1 MSKMITLTKREDQV
15 GVIVIDVPNA
25 SQNTLTSGFR
35 EAFEDAIK
43 EARDL
48 DVKALVIASKKP
60 GSFIAGADIQIIR
73 RIASKVEGE
82 ARATDLQNA
91 LNNIEKLPIPIVAA
105 IHGACLGGGLEL
117 ALACHARVAS
127 DDRQTKLGLPEVQ
140 LGLLPA
146 AGGTQRLPR
155 TIGVE
160 RALDLMLT
168 GKQIDGRR
176 AKKYGL
182 VGDVVPEAILI
193 DVAAKRAL
201 ELVAARKDGG
211 KRIADRVS
219 ELTDVKHLRE
229 LALAGNPAGRNLV
242 FKQAEKAVRKRTG
255 EHYPA
260 PYRIL
265 EATRIGLE
273 KGMAAGLA
281 AEARLFGEL
290 IMTDVSRRLIEIFFA
305 TTEMR
310 KSLGFEGGVGT
321 HRPRE
326 PNSEAGAPGQVQEQP
341 RAQAV
346 DVRQVAVVGAGIMG
360 HGIACVTALRAGIP
374 VRIKDRDD
382 EALAHGL
389 RAAHSILAEK
399 SDRASA
405 GAKSGDSVP
414 AAMRLISGTTD
425 YTGFRPCQVII
436 EAVFEDLKLK
446 HKIIKELEA
455 VTQPDVI
462 IASNTSSIPIARI
475 AEASSR
481 PERVVGMHYFSPVH
495 KMPLLE
501 VIRTKQTSD
510 EVVATAVKL
519 GRAQGK
525 TVIVVN
531 DGVGFYTS
539 RILGPYLNE
548 AAWMLSEGTPI
559 ETIDEAA
566 TRWGFPVGPIAL
578 LDEIGIDTAAKVAK
592 IAHEAF
598 GERMTP
604 PDSLARLIEDGRTG
618 RKGGRGFY
626 LYEGSQKA
634 STKAGDKKKRVDESV
649 YATLGIKTLKKRRLD
664 VDALG
669 EQLGLQMVLEAVRCM
684 EDGILQ
690 HPRDG
695 DIGAIFGLGFP
706 PFRGG
711 PFRTIDSMGAADVL
725 ERVKKLEERFG
736 KRFTPPELLID
747 RARTGEPFYKEED
760 A

>member
-15 GVIVIDVPNA
+15 GVIVIDVPDA
-25 SQNTLTSGFR
+25 SQNTLTLGFR
-35 EAFEDAIK
+35 EAFDDAVK

-48 DVKALVIASKKP
+48 DVKALVVASNKP
-60 GSFIAGADIQIIR
+60 GSFIAGADIQLIR
-73 RIASKVEGE
+73 RIASKAEGE

-91 LNNIEKLPIPIVAA
+91 LNSIEKLPIPIVAA

-182 VGDVVPEAILI
+182 VSDVVPEPILI

-201 ELVAARKDGG
+201 ELVGTRNTRKDGT
-211 KRIADRVS
+211 KKLADRVS

-229 LALAGNPAGRNLV
+229 LALAGNPAGRNIV
-242 FKQAEKAVRKRTG
+242 FKQAEKAVQKRTG
-255 EHYPA
+255 DHYPA
-260 PYRIL
+260 PYKIL

-273 KGMAAGLA
+273 KGLTAGLA

-290 IMTDVSRRLIEIFFA
+290 IMTDVARRLIEIFFA
-305 TTEMR
+305 TTEMK
-310 KSLGFEGGVGT
+310 KSSSYEGGPT
-321 HRPRE
+321 
-326 PNSEAGAPGQVQEQP
+326 
-341 RAQAV
+341 
-346 DVRQVAVVGAGIMG
+346 VRQVGVVGAGIMG
-360 HGIACVTALRAGIP
+360 HGIACVTASRAGIP
-374 VRIKDRDD
+374 TRIKDRDD
-382 EALAHGL
+382 DSLALGL
-389 RAAHSILAEK
+389 KAAHTILAEK
-399 SDRASA
+399 SERSASGGRAKT
-405 GAKSGDSVP
+405 GGKTRGSGGSKRGDAVP
-414 AAMRLISGTTD
+414 AAMRLISGTTE
-425 YTGFRPCQVII
+425 YTGFRQCQVII

-455 VTQPDVI
+455 VTEPDVI

-475 AEASSR
+475 AEVSSR

-548 AAWMLSEGTPI
+548 AAWMLADGTPI

-566 TRWGFPVGPIAL
+566 TAWGFPVGPIAL

-604 PDSLARLIEDGRTG
+604 PDSLTRLIDDGRTG

-626 LYEGSQKA
+626 LYGGGGGDAKPA
-634 STKAGDKKKRVDESV
+634 GKAGDKKKRVDESV

-664 VDALG
+664 LEAVG
-669 EQLGLQMVLEAVRCM
+669 EQLGLQMVLEAIRCM

-711 PFRTIDSMGAADVL
+711 PFRAIDSLGAAEVL
-725 ERVKKLEERFG
+725 RRVRKLEERFG

-747 RARTGEPFYKEED
+747 RARSQEPFYKDDD